1 MREIKLKE
9 LLHSDFQEYKLIEG
23 LPCLYLDQDETL
35 ASWSIKINSYIK
47 EEETHIKS
55 LQFKINQTESKNSKK
70 RLNDQLQARVFNLKQ
85 FKKILKGF
93 FKETGTQTIFS
104 SQQIHSYFENIF
116 RDWAWGKDELEAH
129 IDELIKTDLNN
140 KTVLIL
146 GAGAGGL
153 SFNLAKKFPDSF
165 FVDIEH
171 NPLLA
176 CVNEKLCQGQSLK
189 LIEYTP
195 YPKELISTSQKH
207 ELKGE
212 VLENKTTILA
222 TFPDLP
228 FKEHSFDIII
238 APWFLDILDIPFE
251 NALFCAKDFLKEEG
265 VFLFC
270 GPTNIHKKV
279 ITEQYCFEEI
289 EDIFKEHFKEV
300 KGHSKS
306 IPYLA
311 SPLSS
316 QTRIENV
323 AFFESFGLK
332 SSELSLKATTQIF
345 DLPYTPEFEQYK
357 SLQIVKAQILSHIT
371 KDINVDDLALILESK
386 FNLSHQE
393 SRPYAQKFLDKI
405 KFEY

>member
-1 MREIKLKE
+1 MKEIKLKE
-9 LLHSDFQEYKLIEG
+9 LLHSNFQEYNLIEG
-23 LPCLYLDQDETL
+23 IPCLYIDQEETL

-47 EEETHIKS
+47 EEESHIKS

-70 RLNDQLQARVFNLKQ
+70 RLNEQLQARVFNLKQ
-85 FKKILKGF
+85 LKKILKGF
-93 FKETGTQTIFS
+93 FKEAEAQTIFS

-116 RDWAWGKDELEAH
+116 RDWVWGKEELNAH
-129 IDELIKTDLNN
+129 IDELSKTDLNN
-140 KTVLIL
+140 KTILIL

-153 SFNLAKKFPDSF
+153 SFSLAKEYPDSF

-176 CVNEKLCQGQSLK
+176 SINESLCQGQRIK
-189 LIEYTP
+189 LVEYTP
-195 YPKELISTSQKH
+195 YPKDLTSTSQKH

-212 VLENKTTILA
+212 TLENKMTILA

-270 GPTNIHKKV
+270 GPANIHKKV
-279 ITEQYCFEEI
+279 ITEQYCYEEI
-289 EDIFKEHFKEV
+289 EDIFKEHFNEV
-300 KGHSKS
+300 QGLAKS

-316 QTRIENV
+316 QSRVENV
-323 AFFESFGLK
+323 VFFKGIGPK
-332 SSELSLKATTQIF
+332 SSELSIKAATQVT

-357 SLQIVKAQILSHIT
+357 TMQIVKAQILSHIT
-371 KDINVDDLALILESK
+371 RDITVEELALILESK

-393 SRPYAQKFLDKI
+393 SKPYAQKFLEKI
-405 KFEY
+405 KFEF